1 MYAIV
6 LLFLVPAALA
16 YSRGPPV
23 GDAGLCTDMIPTG
36 HNGGVSEATD
46 KDNPPYTITTS
57 SDMYYAGGTVTVTI
71 AGTGAT
77 MFKGFFIQAR
87 RTHLSMDTDEAIGT
101 FFGAPTGTQLL
112 KCTVANSSWGHSNG
126 NERTTIEATWNAPKQ
141 DEGPIMFKAT
151 IVKGDPNRNYFYTNV
166 TSDVME
172 FTKTPSTTPSST
184 ASSVTVPLVLM
195 TTIALGLAALL
206 AARRQ

>member
-1 MYAIV
+1 MYAIL

-23 GDAGLCTDMIPTG
+23 ANAGLCSDMIPTD
-36 HNGGVSEATD
+36 HNGGVSLATD
-46 KDNPPYTITTS
+46 MDNPPYTITTS

-71 AGTGAT
+71 AGMGAT

-87 RTHLSMDTDEAIGT
+87 RTNLSMDTDEAIGT
-101 FFGAPTGTQLL
+101 FSGAPNGTQLL
-112 KCTVANSSWGHSNG
+112 ECTVANSAWGHSNSD
-126 NERTTIEATWNAPKQ
+126 ERTTVEATWNAPMQ
-141 DEGPIMFKAT
+141 DEGPIMFKAI
-151 IVKGDPNRNYFYTNV
+151 IVKGVPNRSHFYMNV
-166 TSDVME
+166 TSDVMD
-172 FTKTPSTTPSST
+172 FTQTPSTTPSST